1 MHTETVWCGVA
12 THQIAVRL
20 PSELLAELDRLVA
33 TGSSE
38 TRAAAVRAGIAA
50 IVAGERRRTI
60 DEQIV
65 AGYLRQPSTM
75 AESEVAIA
83 SLREA
88 IVEERW

>member
-1 MHTETVWCGVA
+1 MVVA

-20 PSELLAELDRLVA
+20 PSDLLVELDRLVA
-33 TGSSE
+33 TGSYE
-38 TRAAAVRAGIAA
+38 NRAAAVRAGIAA

-65 AGYLRQPSTM
+65 AGYLRQPSTL
-75 AESEVAIA
+75 AESEAAIA